1 MIDLEN
7 LQPTII
13 SKDLGGKYML
23 LYGAPKVGKTT
34 FATQIPNSLLLAFE
48 KGYQALPKVFA
59 QDITKWTDFQSV
71 TNQLR
76 KEAVKAKF
84 KTVVIDTADIAWD
97 LCVEY
102 VCSRNGVNSLGD
114 IAWGKGYQEATDE
127 FATELRKISNLGY
140 GIVFTS
146 HAKIVAVGD
155 EEKGEEI
162 YQKVSSTLT
171 KRPHKIINGMVDL
184 IGYIAIEYS
193 DDETA
198 ERVLY
203 TRDTPNVEAGTRF
216 RFLPTKIKF
225 DYESVVEEI
234 AKAIEMSASKENVT
248 PTQTEVTGA
257 QFRGT
262 QYTYEELAERAR
274 EIWETVIQSDS
285 QKVEENALD
294 MLNEVEK
301 VFGVRIKLSQISRNQ
316 VDLYEVLIRN
326 LEDKYGLTSTVGAEE
341 IVESEVD
348 NDNDNDSDNVEY
360 EQEETL
366 EDN

>member
-34 FATQIPNSLLLAFE
+34 FATQIPNALLLAFE

-59 QDITKWTDFQSV
+59 QDITKWSDFRSV

-76 KEAVKAKF
+76 KEAVRKKF
-84 KTVVIDTADIAWD
+84 KTIVIDTADIAWD

-102 VCSRNGVNSLGD
+102 ICNRHGVDTLGD
-114 IAWGKGYQEATDE
+114 IAWGKGYQEASEE
-127 FATELRKISNLGY
+127 FASEFRKISNLGY
-140 GIVFTS
+140 GIVFIS
-146 HAKIVAVGD
+146 HAKIISVGD
-155 EEKGEEI
+155 EEKDEEV
-162 YQKVSSTLT
+162 YQKVSSTLP
-171 KRPHKIINGMVDL
+171 KRGHRVINGMVDL

-193 DDETA
+193 DDGTA

-225 DYESVVEEI
+225 DYETVVEEI
-234 AKAIEMSASKENVT
+234 AKAIEMSANKADVV
-248 PTQTEVTGA
+248 PTHTEVTST
-257 QFRGT
+257 QFRGS
-262 QYTYEELAERAR
+262 QFTYEELAERGR
-274 EIWETVIQSDS
+274 EIWETVIQSDP

-326 LEDKYGLTSTVGAEE
+326 LEDKYGLKSIIEPE
-341 IVESEVD
+341 KSIESDAD
-348 NDNDNDSDNVEY
+348 NDNDNDSIEY

-366 EDN
+366 EDNE

>member
-13 SKDLGGKYML
+13 SEDLGGKYML

-34 FATQIPNSLLLAFE
+34 FATQIPNALLLAFE

-59 QDITKWTDFQSV
+59 QDITKWTDFQAV

-76 KEAVKAKF
+76 KEAVKEKF

-140 GIVFTS
+140 GIIFTS
-146 HAKIVAVGD
+146 HTKVVTVGD
-155 EEKGEEI
+155 EEKGEES
-162 YQKVSSTLT
+162 YQKVSSTLP
-171 KRPHKIINGMVDL
+171 KRAHKIINGMVDL

-193 DDETA
+193 ADGAA

-225 DYESVVEEI
+225 DYHTVVDEI
-234 AKAIEMSASKENVT
+234 AKAIRMSANKENVT
-248 PTQTEVTGA
+248 PTHTEVTST
-257 QFRGT
+257 QFRGS
-262 QYTYEELAERAR
+262 QFTYEELAERGR
-274 EIWETVIQSDS
+274 EIWETVIQSDP
-285 QKVEENALD
+285 QRVEENALD

-326 LEDKYGLTSTVGAEE
+326 LEDKYDLGSEE
-341 IVESEVD
+341 IVESEAD
-348 NDNDNDSDNVEY
+348 NDNDNDST
-360 EQEETL
+360 EQEKENDISNL
-366 EDN
+366 EDIE